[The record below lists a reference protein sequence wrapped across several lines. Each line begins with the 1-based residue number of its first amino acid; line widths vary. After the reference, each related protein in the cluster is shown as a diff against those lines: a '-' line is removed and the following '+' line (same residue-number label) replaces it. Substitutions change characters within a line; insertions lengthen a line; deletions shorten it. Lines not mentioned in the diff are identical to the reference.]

1 VIAKVIWSAAACWTL
16 LAILS
21 VTYFLIHWLSEPGNP
36 LRHEYGIGVATA
48 LVYAS
53 PAGAALMLLALP
65 PHSYIPGKM
74 KLAGLGLV
82 TLLAA
87 VTTIFYSL
95 AS

>member
-1 VIAKVIWSAAACWTL
+1 
-16 LAILS
+16 
-21 VTYFLIHWLSEPGNP
+21 
-36 LRHEYGIGVATA
+36 
-48 LVYAS
+48 
-53 PAGAALMLLALP
+53 MLLALP